1 MSVIKF
7 PYVTEKATSIMDEK
21 NTLTFMVDVRA
32 SKPQIRRDVEKL
44 FDVTVVDVKTMI
56 TPKGEKKALVSLSD
70 DDSADD
76 IITRLGVF

>member
-1 MSVIKF
+1 MSVIRY

-21 NTLTFMVDVRA
+21 NIMTFIVDVRA
-32 SKPQIRRDVEKL
+32 SKPQIRREVENL
-44 FDVTVVDVKTMI
+44 FDVTVTEVKTMI
-56 TPKGEKKALVSLSD
+56 TPKGEKKAMVTLSM